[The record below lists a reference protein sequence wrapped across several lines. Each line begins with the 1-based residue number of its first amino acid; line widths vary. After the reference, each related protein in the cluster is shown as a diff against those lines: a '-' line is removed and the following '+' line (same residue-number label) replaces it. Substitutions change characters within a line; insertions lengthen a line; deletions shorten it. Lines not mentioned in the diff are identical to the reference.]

1 MTNRALAM
9 PEYVAQLIRMP
20 LARMKL
26 GPSEAEDDIV
36 SCSLAYENGTVLSLV
51 VMCIAKRGWFR
62 EKPLLVVSIVALD
75 DNTRAVQV
83 HSRETMAV
91 PAEPDDMQFVLRFTS
106 MVRAMAWTLAAT
118 GNVGECVSLPGR
130 PRSL

>member
-9 PEYVAQLIRMP
+9 PEYVAQLVRMP
-20 LARMKL
+20 LTRMKL
-26 GPSEAEDDIV
+26 GPSEAVDDIV
-36 SCSLAYENGTVLSLV
+36 SCSLVYENGTVLSLV

-62 EKPLLVVSIVALD
+62 ETPMLLVSIVELD
-75 DNTRAVQV
+75 DNTRVVQV

-91 PAEPDDMQFVLRFTS
+91 PTDPDDVPFVLRFTA

-118 GNVGECVSLPGR
+118 SNIGECVSLPGR
-130 PRSL
+130 PAV